1 MPVRYRVGSTS
12 RTTDLPSSWV
22 RLILRECV
30 EADLSD
36 PALLILIWGKGQ
48 EKKVQDMLALWE
60 MTRKRLYTTADEVL
74 SSGDDESFRRKK
86 ENFIKALQAF
96 GEDIETMNRE
106 FTSRVLT
113 LLRDYVERKINL
125 SHDEERSAATAVRI
139 YAAADEHPKISAITA
154 ARTASMQGERA

>member
-1 MPVRYRVGSTS
+1 
-12 RTTDLPSSWV
+12 
-22 RLILRECV
+22 
-30 EADLSD
+30 
-36 PALLILIWGKGQ
+36 
-48 EKKVQDMLALWE
+48 
-60 MTRKRLYTTADEVL
+60 MTRKRLYAAADEVL

-125 SHDEERSAATAVRI
+125 THDEGRSVLRLLGPTR
-139 YAAADEHPKISAITA
+139 
-154 ARTASMQGERA
+154 